1 MLHELFS
8 QDRILM
14 DMACLDRYELFEAL
28 VASAAGGSAD
38 SFPREEALR
47 GLLAREALMPTAI
60 RPGIAIPHAK
70 LAQTIELCG
79 AVAFLPA
86 GLSFSSPEADPVRVV
101 FMLLSSK
108 AEPGLHLEALKR
120 LAQLID
126 APGFSESFAQA
137 RDAREANA
145 LIRRFESQLKPAK
158 GSHT

>member
-28 VASAAGGSAD
+28 VDSAAQGFGD
-38 SFPREEALR
+38 SFPRKEALQ

-70 LAQTIELCG
+70 LALPIELCG

-86 GLSFSSPEADPVRVV
+86 GLSFLSPEADPVRVA
-101 FMLLSSK
+101 FMILSPK
-108 AEPGLHLEALKR
+108 AEPGLHLEVLKR

-126 APGFSESFAQA
+126 APGFSEAFSQS
-137 RDAREANA
+137 RDAREANG
-145 LIRRFESQLKPAK
+145 LIRRFESQHKLPK
-158 GSHT
+158 GIHT